1 MPHSSVSIIFFFVIL
16 GTQQSLIAAHEAL
29 QERWEATKKNASAI
43 GKELQMKASRWAVV
57 EPVAMKI
64 EKKLNIISRY
74 IEREQNSKEKF
85 NNDFQNLLYKPLYV
99 IYHSFFIIPKIFLYN
114 RT

>member
-1 MPHSSVSIIFFFVIL
+1 MLHWDASFYSFNNYFFFVIL

-74 IEREQNSKEKF
+74 IEREQNSKEKSHK
-85 NNDFQNLLYKPLYV
+85 YY
-99 IYHSFFIIPKIFLYN
+99 
-114 RT
+114 

>member
-1 MPHSSVSIIFFFVIL
+1 M
-16 GTQQSLIAAHEAL
+16 
-29 QERWEATKKNASAI
+29 QERWEATKKNASVI

-74 IEREQNSKEKF
+74 IEREQNSKEKLH
-85 NNDFQNLLYKPLYV
+85 NNFQNLLYKPVYYARMLL
-99 IYHSFFIIPKIFLYN
+99 ITIFLLSQ
-114 RT
+114 RLFI